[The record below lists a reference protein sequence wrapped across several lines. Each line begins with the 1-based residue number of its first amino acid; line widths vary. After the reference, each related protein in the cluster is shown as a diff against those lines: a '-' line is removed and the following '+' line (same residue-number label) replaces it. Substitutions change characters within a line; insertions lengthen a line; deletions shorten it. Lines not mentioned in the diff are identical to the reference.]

1 MEFGLR
7 KNSRMTLAPRW
18 PLLVLLLVISLSP
31 YAEIYKWI
39 DENGNTHFG
48 DKPQNQDAEEIEIS
62 TKAAVDDD
70 MEERRQKQQRLLEV
84 FDEERQE
91 KKARKAAQR
100 QEKIKR
106 KAKCNEAKKYLQEV
120 KDAGFLYND
129 TEDPNNPE
137 ILSTAERE
145 KTTAKAQARVER
157 WCK

>member
-1 MEFGLR
+1 MEFSLHS
-7 KNSRMTLAPRW
+7 NSRTTLALRW
-18 PLLVLLLVISLSP
+18 LLLVLLLVISLSSS
-31 YAEIYKWI
+31 AEIYKWV

-48 DKPQNQDAEEIEIS
+48 DKPPNQAAEEIEIS
-62 TKAAVDDD
+62 TKATVDDD

-91 KKARKAAQR
+91 KKAKKAEQK
-100 QEKIKR
+100 QEEIKR
-106 KAKCNEAKKYLQEV
+106 KAKCSEARKYLQEV

-129 TEDPNNPE
+129 TGDPNNPE
-137 ILSTAERE
+137 ILSNAERE